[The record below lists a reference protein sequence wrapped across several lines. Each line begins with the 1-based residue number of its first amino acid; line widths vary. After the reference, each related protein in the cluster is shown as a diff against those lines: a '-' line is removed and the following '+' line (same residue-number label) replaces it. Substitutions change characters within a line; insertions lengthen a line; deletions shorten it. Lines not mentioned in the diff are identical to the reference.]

1 MKFKYR
7 AITIS
12 GNEQV
17 GKIEASGQ
25 EKAVELLQKHR
36 LVIVSIDPIKEWFSF
51 AKISG
56 AVRRVSSKKIVM
68 FSKELSILLSSG
80 VSLVEALRIQYEQ
93 EESTFFKEQIFAVA
107 GMVDD
112 GDSFSN
118 ALSHFPKTFSDF
130 YINIVR
136 SGEISGKMQES
147 LLHLADYVEKNYML
161 ASKVK
166 NALLYPAVILIGFA
180 GMGAAMMIFVV
191 PQLTAIFKEN
201 ELELP
206 LATRILVAVSDFMT
220 NNLLLLVVGFIAFV
234 YVFKAYAKTKQGKEK
249 VDTLMLTLPPFNS
262 LLKKFYVA
270 RFSENLSILVGS
282 GVPIIDA
289 LQISGDV
296 AGNEVYKKVIYSS
309 ADEVRIGGSVAYA
322 FERSDFVPT
331 MVSKMLKIGEKTGKL
346 DSVLKDVADFYTKEV
361 DIAVDGLTAIIEPIL
376 IFVLGAGVA
385 VIALAIMM
393 PIYQMSEII

>member
-51 AKISG
+51 AKISSV
-56 AVRRVSSKKIVM
+56 VRRVSSKKIVM

-93 EESTFFKEQIFAVA
+93 EESAFFKEQIFAIA
-107 GMVDD
+107 SMVDD

-136 SGEISGKMQES
+136 SGEISGKMQEA

-201 ELELP
+201 EVELP
-206 LATRILVAVSDFMT
+206 LATKVLVAVSDFMS
-220 NNLLLLVVGFIAFV
+220 NNLVLLLVGIVAFV
-234 YVFKAYAKTKQGKEK
+234 YIFKAYAKTKSGKEK
-249 VDTLMLTLPPFNS
+249 IDTLMLTLPPFSS

-296 AGNEVYKKVIYSS
+296 AGNGVYKKVIYSS

-346 DSVLKDVADFYTKEV
+346 DSVLRDVADFYTKEV

-385 VIALAIMM
+385 VIALAIML